1 MTSNQ
6 TYWIQRAERR
16 IDNYTLAAFD
26 VAKNIRRAY
35 SSLQTYI
42 ESEMAKILRH
52 IGEEDSLAYEY
63 RMRRLAALLN
73 NTEEKFKEVYGI
85 NLATTTA
92 FLKEIVPEA
101 YYHTIF
107 DLAQGAGVQPEFA
120 AIPDRLVNKI
130 INENWSGKNYSKR
143 IWANNKALEEEIR
156 GLLTEAAVSGES
168 IYKTSRKL
176 AEKFN
181 TSDYNARRLI
191 QTETSYA
198 CNQAEMESYEELEI
212 DRYMYIATFDTRTCD
227 VCQKNDQKVFNRK
240 DAVAGVNLA
249 PMHPHCHCRTIPYF
263 KEGMP
268 IKKVAR
274 DKNGKN
280 ITIPANMKYDEW
292 YEKYIGKKK
301 TDGKRVAV
309 VPKGNAVV
317 VELSKSETGGYTEVK
332 IPRRKKRE

>member
-1 MTSNQ
+1 MQNEK
-6 TYWIQRAERR
+6 YWIKRAERR

-26 VAKNIRRAY
+26 VAKVIQRSY

-52 IGEEDSLAYEY
+52 IGGEDSAAYEY
-63 RMRRLAALLN
+63 RMKRLAALLA
-73 NTEEKFKEVYGI
+73 NTEQKLNDVYGI
-85 NLATTTA
+85 NLAATTA

-101 YYHTIF
+101 YYNTIF
-107 DLAQGAGVQPEFA
+107 DIAQGMGVQPEFT
-120 AIPDRLVNKI
+120 AIPTKLVNKI

-143 IWANNKALEEEIR
+143 IWANTEALEKEIR
-156 GLLTEAAVSGES
+156 AVLTEAAISGES

-181 TSDYNARRLI
+181 TSYYNARRLI
-191 QTETSYA
+191 QTETVYA
-198 CNQAEMESYEELEI
+198 CNQAEMESYKELDI
-212 DRYMYIATFDTRTCD
+212 DQYLYIATFDTRTCE

-249 PMHPHCHCRTIPYF
+249 PMHPNCHCRTIPYF

-268 IKKVAR
+268 TQKIAR

-280 ITIPANMKYDEW
+280 IIIPMNMKYDDW

-301 TDGKRVAV
+301 D
-309 VPKGNAVV
+309 
-317 VELSKSETGGYTEVK
+317 SKKKLPETGKYPK
-332 IPRRKKRE
+332 IAIPKK